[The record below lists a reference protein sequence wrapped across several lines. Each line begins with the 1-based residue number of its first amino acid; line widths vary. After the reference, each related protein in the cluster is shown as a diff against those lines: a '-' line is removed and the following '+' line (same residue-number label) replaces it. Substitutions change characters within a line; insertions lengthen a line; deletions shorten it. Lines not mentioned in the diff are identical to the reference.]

1 MIALLP
7 YARQKGVSPVGVRA
21 VVRYA
26 HNTLGSSSDH
36 ITFAPSNWVFI
47 ILRKD
52 RFVALT

>member
-1 MIALLP
+1 MTASLP